1 MVNTIN
7 VIFRAFQ
14 GIGGAEIF
22 ALTMVIVMELTPKID
37 PVAGTLNFVYVIAS
51 AVRVRGQIVD

>member
-7 VIFRAFQ
+7 VIFGAFQ
-14 GIGGAEIF
+14 GIGGAGIF

-51 AVRVRGQIVD
+51 AGRVRGQIVD